1 MNGHRITTEQL
12 LNLAD
17 RAEDGGLTAEEARRL
32 RAGITQL
39 VERSQQLETARR
51 AAVGYRGHIVREGQE
66 ALRRLTA
73 VRALVE
79 STRHRG
85 GRTVLVPTLAAVL
98 DAPLE
103 FGTRQQ
109 EAA

>member
-1 MNGHRITTEQL
+1 MNPPTLDQL

-17 RAEDGGLTAEEARRL
+17 RAEYSGGLSQAEADRL
-32 RAGITQL
+32 RYGLRQL
-39 VERSQQLETARR
+39 DARCRELDSARR
-51 AAVGYRGHIVREGQE
+51 AAVGRRANLLRQGQE
-66 ALRRLTA
+66 AIRRVAA

-103 FGTRQQ
+103 FGTQQ
-109 EAA
+109 REAA